1 MSSLQFDDDQT
12 VARKIFTYTIWG
24 AVIFAAISYFL
35 TR

>member
-12 VARKIFTYTIWG
+12 VARKIFTYTAVG
-24 AVIFAAISYFL
+24 AVLFALISYVL

>member
-12 VARKIFTYTIWG
+12 VARKIFIFTVVG
-24 AVIFAAISYFL
+24 AVVFAVAAYIL